1 MIYLTK
7 HSVREPYANFS
18 DFEINLVYVLEIYKV
33 DPHFKENEIRHS
45 RKSPV
50 NNLWDLSYFG
60 LLVEK
65 EQNRVIFEKWQGSEK
80 LKNEKSNC
88 SIIAVSQ
95 EFCHFL

>member
-7 HSVREPYANFS
+7 HSVREPYVNFS
-18 DFEINLVYVLEIYKV
+18 DFEINLVYILEISRA

-50 NNLWDLSYFG
+50 NNLWWDLSYFG

-65 EQNRVIFEKWQGSEK
+65 EQNRVIFGKMTRIRKIEKWK
-80 LKNEKSNC
+80 
-88 SIIAVSQ
+88 I
-95 EFCHFL
+95 

>member
-7 HSVREPYANFS
+7 HSVGEPYANFS
-18 DFEINLVYVLEIYKV
+18 DFEINLVYVLEIYRV

-50 NNLWDLSYFG
+50 NNLWDLGYFG

-65 EQNRVIFEKWQGSEK
+65 EQNRVIFGKWQGSEK
-80 LKNEKSNC
+80 LRNEKSNC

>member
-7 HSVREPYANFS
+7 HSVGEPYANFS
-18 DFEINLVYVLEIYKV
+18 DFEINLVYVLEIYRV

-60 LLVEK
+60 LLVNKKKEK
-65 EQNRVIFEKWQGSEK
+65 NKTALSLENDKDQ
-80 LKNEKSNC
+80 KNEKMKNL
-88 SIIAVSQ
+88 IAQ
-95 EFCHFL
+95 

>member
-1 MIYLTK
+1 MRYLNLLLTMIYLTK

-18 DFEINLVYVLEIYKV
+18 DFEINLVYVLEIYRA

-60 LLVEK
+60 LLVNK
-65 EQNRVIFEKWQGSEK
+65 KKKRTKPRYLWKMTRIRKMK
-80 LKNEKSNC
+80 K
-88 SIIAVSQ
+88 
-95 EFCHFL
+95 

>member
-18 DFEINLVYVLEIYKV
+18 DFEINLVYVLEIYRA

-50 NNLWDLSYFG
+50 NNL
-60 LLVEK
+60 
-65 EQNRVIFEKWQGSEK
+65 
-80 LKNEKSNC
+80 
-88 SIIAVSQ
+88 
-95 EFCHFL
+95 

>member
-18 DFEINLVYVLEIYKV
+18 DFEINLVYVLEIYRV

-60 LLVEK
+60 LLVNKKKEK
-65 EQNRVIFEKWQGSEK
+65 NKTALSLENDKDQ
-80 LKNEKSNC
+80 KN
-88 SIIAVSQ
+88 
-95 EFCHFL
+95 

>member
-1 MIYLTK
+1 MIYLIK

-18 DFEINLVYVLEIYKV
+18 DFEINLVYVLEIYRV
-33 DPHFKENEIRHS
+33 DPHCKENEIRHS

-65 EQNRVIFEKWQGSEK
+65 EQNRVIFGKWQGSKK

>member
-7 HSVREPYANFS
+7 HSVGEPYANFS
-18 DFEINLVYVLEIYKV
+18 DFEINLVYVLEIYRV

-60 LLVEK
+60 LLVNKKKEK
-65 EQNRVIFEKWQGSEK
+65 NKTALSLENDKDQ
-80 LKNEKSNC
+80 KNEKMKNLV
-88 SIIAVSQ
+88 AQ
-95 EFCHFL
+95 